1 MVVLCKHSLYLLPLF
16 NGANLLPQSYL
27 ESEYLV
33 SITNLA
39 LAVSSRAGVLQPPIA
54 TFSLSFE
61 DQ

>member
-1 MVVLCKHSLYLLPLF
+1 MVVLRKHSLYLLPLF
-16 NGANLLPQSYL
+16 DGANLLPQSYL

-39 LAVSSRAGVLQPPIA
+39 LAVSSRAGVLQPSIA
-54 TFSLSFE
+54 AFSFSFD